1 MKNNKNITKQIKKDI
16 LNNNID
22 YDKLCDLI
30 LAFPEEVISAILSS
44 YLYLFRNIN
53 NEENKLLI
61 KDLNTLLNNYI
72 KVRKNKSSLDL
83 MYNKID
89 IFLSNLSKSFN
100 LEELLLLEKYI
111 SFLVDIQN
119 KCLITN
125 KKRAKGEKYNFM
137 LFIIFEKRDIELLER
152 YIDLNIKELLINN
165 NILPSV
171 FISILE
177 KYISLDEDNTIEIKY
192 YNRLINIFLR
202 GKIYDKLF
210 SFSKEEYLSLLKT
223 SNKSFVWNLID
234 KIENDLYQTKE
245 DIEND
250 YNISFIVPKYE
261 QYIYMPNG
269 KVDLTKENT
278 FTIDDKEATCLDDAF
293 SLRRC
298 ENGTYI
304 LFIHLSNPAA
314 IIPYESR
321 TMKEALKRNHTIYL
335 IDENIPIFNRY
346 LSDGILSLLPGK
358 QTNALTIKVV
368 VLKDY
373 SLDLSTLEIMPSII
387 ENKHRLT
394 YQEAEEMLN
403 NKTGLYED
411 LLLLSKI
418 FDRQAIDNPKVRAY
432 HRMKEK
438 IKGKNNIDTETPI
451 SHMIV
456 EQCNVFAN
464 TTINIIDK
472 RDKLDLVMPWR
483 VQKLATIDDIEL
495 YLEEGHFDT
504 QNSSFKHVL
513 RDHMMKGRYSPSNI
527 GHEGLGV
534 EGYVK
539 ISSAARRAMD
549 DLAIYALYDLYIN
562 RYKDDLD
569 AKYYY
574 WEREIKY
581 WCEYANNKTSDNIAF
596 REQYNYL
603 CSKGKIKE
611 RRK

>member
-1 MKNNKNITKQIKKDI
+1 MKNDKNITKQLKKDI
-16 LNNNID
+16 LNNNIE
-22 YDKLCDLI
+22 YDILCTKI
-30 LAFPEEVISAILSS
+30 LSYPNEVISAILSS

-53 NEENKLLI
+53 NEENKILI
-61 KDLNTLLNNYI
+61 KDLNILLNNYI
-72 KVRKNKSSLDL
+72 KVQKNKSSLDL

-100 LEELLLLEKYI
+100 LEELLQLEKHI
-111 SFLVDIQN
+111 SSLINIQN

-152 YIDLNIKELLINN
+152 YIELNTKELLINN
-165 NILPSV
+165 SILPSV

-177 KYISLDEDNTIEIKY
+177 KYLTLDEDNTIEIKY

-210 SFSKEEYLSLLKT
+210 TSSKEEYLSLLKT
-223 SNKSFVWNLID
+223 SNKYFVWDLID

-245 DIEND
+245 DIESD

-261 QYIYMPNG
+261 QYIYLPNG
-269 KVDLTKENT
+269 KIDLTKENT
-278 FTIDDKEATCLDDAF
+278 ITIDDKEATCLDDAF
-293 SLRRC
+293 SLHRC
-298 ENGTYI
+298 NNGTYI
-304 LFIHLSNPAA
+304 LYIHLSNPAA
-314 IIPYESR
+314 IMPYESR

-335 IDENIPIFNRY
+335 IDESIPIFNRY

-358 QTNALTIKVV
+358 ETNALTIKVLV
-368 VLKDY
+368 TNDF
-373 SLDLSTLEIMPSII
+373 SLDLSTLEIIPSII
-387 ENKHRLT
+387 QNKHRLT

-403 NKTGLYED
+403 TKTGLYED
-411 LLLLSKI
+411 LLLVSKI

-438 IKGKNNIDTETPI
+438 INNKTTIDTDTPI

-464 TTINIIDK
+464 TTIYLINE
-472 RDKLDLVMPWR
+472 RDRLDLIMPWR
-483 VQKLATIDDIEL
+483 VQKTTNTTAIET
-495 YLEEGHFDT
+495 YLKEGHFDI
-504 QNSSFKHVL
+504 QNNSFKNVL
-513 RDHMMKGRYSPSNI
+513 RDHMMKGKYSPSNI

-562 RYKDDLD
+562 RYTSDLD

-574 WEREIKY
+574 WEKEIKY

-603 CSKGKIKE
+603 CSRGKIKE

>member
-1 MKNNKNITKQIKKDI
+1 MKNDKNITKQLKKDI

-22 YDKLCDLI
+22 YDILCTKI
-30 LAFPEEVISAILSS
+30 LSYPNEVISAILSS

-53 NEENKLLI
+53 NEENKILI
-61 KDLNTLLNNYI
+61 KDLNILLNNYI
-72 KVRKNKSSLDL
+72 KVQKNKSSLDL

-100 LEELLLLEKYI
+100 LEELLQLEKHI
-111 SFLVDIQN
+111 SSLINIQN

-152 YIDLNIKELLINN
+152 YIELNTKELLINN
-165 NILPSV
+165 SILPSV

-177 KYISLDEDNTIEIKY
+177 KYITLDEDNTIEIKY

-210 SFSKEEYLSLLKT
+210 TSSKEEYLSLLKT
-223 SNKSFVWNLID
+223 SNKYFVWDLID

-245 DIEND
+245 DIESD

-261 QYIYMPNG
+261 QYIYLPNG
-269 KVDLTKENT
+269 KIDLTKENT
-278 FTIDDKEATCLDDAF
+278 ITIDDKEATCLDDAF
-293 SLRRC
+293 SLHRC
-298 ENGTYI
+298 NNGTYI
-304 LFIHLSNPAA
+304 LYIHLSNPAA
-314 IIPYESR
+314 IMPYESR

-335 IDENIPIFNRY
+335 IDESIPIFNRY

-358 QTNALTIKVV
+358 ETNALTIKVLV
-368 VLKDY
+368 TNDF
-373 SLDLSTLEIMPSII
+373 SLDLSTLEIITSII
-387 ENKHRLT
+387 QNKHRLT

-403 NKTGLYED
+403 TKTGLYED
-411 LLLLSKI
+411 LLLVSKI

-438 IKGKNNIDTETPI
+438 INNKTTIDTDTPI

-464 TTINIIDK
+464 TTIYLINE
-472 RDKLDLVMPWR
+472 RDRLDLIMPWR
-483 VQKLATIDDIEL
+483 VQKTTNTTAIET
-495 YLEEGHFDT
+495 YLKEGHFDI
-504 QNSSFKHVL
+504 QNNSFKNVL
-513 RDHMMKGRYSPSNI
+513 RDHMMKGKYSPSNI

-562 RYKDDLD
+562 RYTSDLD

-574 WEREIKY
+574 WEKEIKY

-603 CSKGKIKE
+603 CSRGKIKE

>member
-1 MKNNKNITKQIKKDI
+1 MKNDKNITKQLKKDI

-22 YDKLCDLI
+22 YDILCTKI
-30 LAFPEEVISAILSS
+30 LSYPNEVISAILSS

-61 KDLNTLLNNYI
+61 KDLNILLNNYI
-72 KVRKNKSSLDL
+72 KVQKNKSSLDL

-100 LEELLLLEKYI
+100 LEELLLLEKHI
-111 SFLVDIQN
+111 SSLINIQN

-152 YIDLNIKELLINN
+152 YIFLNTKELLINN
-165 NILPSV
+165 SILPSV

-177 KYISLDEDNTIEIKY
+177 KYITLDEDNTIEIKY

-210 SFSKEEYLSLLKT
+210 TSSKEEYLSLLKT
-223 SNKSFVWNLID
+223 SNKNFVWNLID

-245 DIEND
+245 DIESD

-261 QYIYMPNG
+261 QYIYLPNG
-269 KVDLTKENT
+269 KIDLTKENT
-278 FTIDDKEATCLDDAF
+278 ITIDDKEATCLDDAF
-293 SLRRC
+293 SLHRC
-298 ENGTYI
+298 NNGTYI
-304 LFIHLSNPAA
+304 LYIHLSNPAA
-314 IIPYESR
+314 IMPYESR

-335 IDENIPIFNRY
+335 IDESIPIFNRY

-358 QTNALTIKVV
+358 ETNALTIKVLV
-368 VLKDY
+368 TNDF
-373 SLDLSTLEIMPSII
+373 SLDLSTLEIIPSII
-387 ENKHRLT
+387 QNKHRLT

-403 NKTGLYED
+403 TKTGLYED
-411 LLLLSKI
+411 LLLVSKI

-438 IKGKNNIDTETPI
+438 INNKTTIDTDTPI

-464 TTINIIDK
+464 TTIYLINE
-472 RDKLDLVMPWR
+472 RDRLDLIMPWR
-483 VQKLATIDDIEL
+483 VQKTTNTTAIET
-495 YLEEGHFDT
+495 YLKEGHFDI
-504 QNSSFKHVL
+504 QNNSFKHVL
-513 RDHMMKGRYSPSNI
+513 RDHMMKGKYSPSNI

-562 RYKDDLD
+562 RYTSDLD

-574 WEREIKY
+574 WEKEIKY

-603 CSKGKIKE
+603 CSRGKIKE